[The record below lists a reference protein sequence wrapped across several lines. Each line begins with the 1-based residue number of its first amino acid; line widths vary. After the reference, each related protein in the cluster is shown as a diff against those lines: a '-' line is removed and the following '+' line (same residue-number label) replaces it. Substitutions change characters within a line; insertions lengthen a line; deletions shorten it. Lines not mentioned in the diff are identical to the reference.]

1 MKKSP
6 VLATLL
12 LWFIAGSATLLMPAL
27 GGEASQAAPVWAI
40 CMIGNLVAVRR
51 SQAYSEA

>member
-6 VLATLL
+6 VLVTLL
-12 LWFIAGSATLLMPAL
+12 LWFIAGSATLLLPAL
-27 GGEASQAAPVWAI
+27 GGGARQAAPVWAI

-51 SQAYSEA
+51 SQV